1 MPFYA
6 FTNFNEDNATYTGFR
21 MVEADWEL
29 GENETLIEAD
39 SLEGYSEALQNLPK
53 SPQDKLRELT
63 ALIST
68 LDNATQRAFLYVSRD
83 VFVVLQAGNTSL
95 AYDIVDDVETNGDI
109 ELEALKTAV
118 LAILE
123 A

>member
-1 MPFYA
+1 MLGYII
-6 FTNFNEDNATYTGFR
+6 TLGNEENTYTGYR
-21 MVEADWEL
+21 CATSDMEVNE
-29 GENETLIEAD
+29 GEQFIE
-39 SLEGYSEALQNLPK
+39 SLDGWSQEVIELPK
-53 SPQDKLRELT
+53 TPQDKLRELT

-83 VFVVLQAGNTSL
+83 VFVVLQAGNVSL
-95 AYDIVDDVETNGDI
+95 AYDIVDDVDTQNDPQR
-109 ELEALKTAV
+109 EALKNAV